1 MLKLDVYVKWYYKF
15 VCKNKDFLLI
25 IRELFVLSQTIQTNL
40 RKQDKNK
47 QYSRPKIMRN
57 LFIAS
62 VFALLFIGLPAN
74 AQKRSLAEAAKVAT
88 GFFHAEEVDAM
99 QMKEEEGSRRL
110 QKKVMDYTSDAYYMF
125 RNKED
130 NRLVVISGDQRMQSI
145 LGYTDNAIEDNMMPD
160 GLAELLTTYKRQ
172 YAALSPDCQ
181 TECKSNLNKGE
192 RLLKTPDWGQW
203 APFNLRTPL
212 SYPTGCAATAMSI
225 VMRYHQW
232 PVMGQGSKTHIWKDS
247 VMTADFEHTRY
258 DWDNMPMSYD
268 SYTTAQAEAVS
279 LLMRHAGIAVE
290 MYYAAES
297 SGARQSLVPGALTQ
311 YFRYAATTR
320 LVSAADYDAATWE
333 KMMRSEIDADR
344 PVIYTGESTMGRGSH
359 GFVLDG
365 YRDNLFHF
373 NFGWNGS
380 GNGYFAISAFSSTST
395 AFEFANQQQAVI
407 GIKPLREDNCAPLTL
422 ECEGKYEG
430 FYSDLTTLT
439 ANTSASINLSSLT
452 ALRQWNGKLRWELCD
467 AEGNVKEAFDSKTV
481 SINGGN
487 SQPFDFSF
495 APSTTA
501 TKGSYLRLMACENGK
516 EEWTFVLNAKGQ
528 EVRMEAY
535 ERKVPVVEIISD
547 MKNATLNDHNQGNVC
562 FEGKP
567 LLGSTH
573 TYNIAWKSSTV
584 KNIVQQRFCGEA
596 YWRKSDKSVMLTADT
611 LYIKAKAYERSQLV
625 QECQVNVV
633 KPGQLEATLLKA
645 TPDADA
651 VESLTI
657 TGSLDDNDLAY
668 LSTLQTLKKL
678 NLENATIQ
686 QGLFGAPFKDF
697 SRLETCELPR
707 SLKQIGSETFKGCV
721 SLKTISLPVSLQ
733 ATGNDILS
741 GCQKMTDIYVRP
753 SSPDCVATDA
763 FRGLPNPQA
772 VCIHVQQGL
781 SDVFRSNVKWSMF
794 SRITDDLPALPK
806 RFVCDG
812 IEYRAIYQG
821 DGNFAEVTIPSGEMY
836 SGSIVIPAT
845 VTYQDVEYVVS
856 GFDQTDGLSPFV
868 GNPFITS
875 LDLQLHVDTIRR
887 MQFMGCTQLASL
899 SLPSTLRYI
908 EDECFRNCPML
919 TQISLP
925 ASLEALGDNAFCGC
939 QFLTDIYCYAMVP
952 PAGSEADNYPFA
964 QCRPQNVMLHVPSG
978 TENLYRTTGFWTRFS
993 NVTDDLPADVTAIG
1007 NAMTPRSEMLPI
1019 KTIGRQY
1026 VTIRLNTARTIRIY
1040 SLNGTRRS
1048 TLTLPQGE
1056 SQIWINEPSI
1066 IR

>member
-1 MLKLDVYVKWYYKF
+1 
-15 VCKNKDFLLI
+15 
-25 IRELFVLSQTIQTNL
+25 
-40 RKQDKNK
+40 
-47 QYSRPKIMRN
+47 MRN
-57 LFIAS
+57 LFTAS
-62 VFALLFIGLPAN
+62 VFALLLIGLPAN
-74 AQKRSLAEAAKVAT
+74 AQKRSLAEAEKVAT
-88 GFFHAEEVDAM
+88 GFFHAEVVDAM

-110 QKKVMDYTSDAYYMF
+110 QKKVMDNTSDAYYMF

-311 YFRYAATTR
+311 HFRYAATTR

-422 ECEGKYEG
+422 EGEGKYEG

-439 ANTSASINLSSLT
+439 ANTSVSIHLSSLT

-487 SQPFDFSF
+487 SQPIDLSF

-516 EEWTFVLNAKGQ
+516 EEWTSVLNAKGQ

-535 ERKVPVVEIISD
+535 ERRVPVVEIISD
-547 MKNATLNDHNQGNVC
+547 MENATLNDQNQGNVC

-567 LLGSTH
+567 LLGSTY

-596 YWRKSDKSVMLTADT
+596 YWQKSDKSVMLTADT

-625 QECQVNVV
+625 QECQANVE

-707 SLKQIGSETFKGCV
+707 SLKQIGSETFKGCAL
-721 SLKTISLPVSLQ
+721 LKTISLPVSLQ

-781 SDVFRSNVKWSMF
+781 SDVFRSNAKWSMF

-806 RFVCDG
+806 RFACDG

-836 SGSIVIPAT
+836 SGAIVIPAT

-875 LDLQLHVDTIRR
+875 LDLQLHVDTLRR

-993 NVTDDLPADVTAIG
+993 NVTDDLPADDTAIG
-1007 NAMTPRSEMLPI
+1007 NAMTPRSEMPPI

-1026 VTIRLNTARTIRIY
+1026 VTIRLNTARTVCIY
-1040 SLNGTRRS
+1040 SLNGTLRS

-1056 SQIWINEPSI
+1056 SKIWINEPSI

>member
-1 MLKLDVYVKWYYKF
+1 MYFRKLFRQIYE
-15 VCKNKDFLLI
+15 N
-25 IRELFVLSQTIQTNL
+25 RT
-40 RKQDKNK
+40 KNK
-47 QYSRPKIMRN
+47 QYSKPKIMRN
-57 LFIAS
+57 LFTAS

-88 GFFHAEEVDAM
+88 GFFHTEEVDAM

-110 QKKVMDYTSDAYYMF
+110 QKKGMDYASDAYYMF

-130 NRLVVISGDQRMQSI
+130 NRLVVISGDQRMRSI

-311 YFRYAATTR
+311 HFRYAATTR

-407 GIKPLREDNCAPLTL
+407 GIKPLREDNCVPLTL
-422 ECEGKYEG
+422 EGEGKYEG

-439 ANTSASINLSSLT
+439 ANTSVSIHLSSLT

-487 SQPFDFSF
+487 SQSIDFSF

-528 EVRMEAY
+528 EVRMDAY
-535 ERKVPVVEIISD
+535 ERRVPVVEIISD
-547 MKNATLNDHNQGNVC
+547 MKNATLNDQNQGNVC

-567 LLGSTH
+567 LLGSTY

-625 QECQVNVV
+625 QECQVNVE

-657 TGSLDDNDLAY
+657 TGSLEDNDLTY

-707 SLKQIGSETFKGCV
+707 SLKQIGSETFKGCAL
-721 SLKTISLPVSLQ
+721 LKTISLPVSLQ

-763 FRGLPNPQA
+763 FRGLPNPQE

-781 SDVFRSNVKWSMF
+781 SDVFRSNAKWSMF

-806 RFVCDG
+806 RFASDG

-836 SGSIVIPAT
+836 SGAIVIPAT

-875 LDLQLHVDTIRR
+875 LDLQLHVDTLRR

-925 ASLEALGDNAFCGC
+925 ASLEALGDNAFCGY

-1007 NAMTPRSEMLPI
+1007 NATTPHSEMLPI
-1019 KTIGRQY
+1019 KTVGRQY
-1026 VTIRLNTARTIRIY
+1026 VTIRLNTARTVCIY
-1040 SLNGTRRS
+1040 SLNGTLRS

>member
-1 MLKLDVYVKWYYKF
+1 
-15 VCKNKDFLLI
+15 
-25 IRELFVLSQTIQTNL
+25 
-40 RKQDKNK
+40 
-47 QYSRPKIMRN
+47 MRN
-57 LFIAS
+57 LFTAS
-62 VFALLFIGLPAN
+62 VFVLLFIGLPAN
-74 AQKRSLAEAAKVAT
+74 AQKRSSAEAAKVAT

-110 QKKVMDYTSDAYYMF
+110 QKKVMDNTSDAYYMF

-203 APFNLRTPL
+203 APFNLHTPL

-311 YFRYAATTR
+311 HFRYAATTR

-439 ANTSASINLSSLT
+439 ANTSVSIHLSSLT

-487 SQPFDFSF
+487 SQPIDFSF

-501 TKGSYLRLMACENGK
+501 IKGSYLRLMACENGK

-528 EVRMEAY
+528 EVRMDAY
-535 ERKVPVVEIISD
+535 ERRVPVVEIISD

-567 LLGSTH
+567 LLGSTY

-596 YWRKSDKSVMLTADT
+596 YWQKSDKSVMLTADT

-625 QECQVNVV
+625 QDCQVNVE

-678 NLENATIQ
+678 NLENTTIQ

-707 SLKQIGSETFKGCV
+707 SLKQIGSETFKGCAL
-721 SLKTISLPVSLQ
+721 LKTISLPVSLQ

-763 FRGLPNPQA
+763 FRGLPNHQA

-781 SDVFRSNVKWSMF
+781 SDVFRSNAKWSMF

-806 RFVCDG
+806 RFACDG

-836 SGSIVIPAT
+836 SGAIVIPAT

-875 LDLQLHVDTIRR
+875 LDLQLHVDTLRR

-1007 NAMTPRSEMLPI
+1007 KAMTPRSEMLPI

-1026 VTIRLNTARTIRIY
+1026 VTIRLNTARTVCIY
-1040 SLNGTRRS
+1040 SLNGTLRS

-1056 SQIWINEPSI
+1056 SQIWINKPSI

>member
-1 MLKLDVYVKWYYKF
+1 
-15 VCKNKDFLLI
+15 
-25 IRELFVLSQTIQTNL
+25 
-40 RKQDKNK
+40 
-47 QYSRPKIMRN
+47 MRN
-57 LFIAS
+57 LFTAS

-88 GFFHAEEVDAM
+88 VFFHAEEVDAM
-99 QMKEEEGSRRL
+99 QMKAEEGSRRL
-110 QKKVMDYTSDAYYMF
+110 QKKVMDNTSDAYYMF

-160 GLAELLTTYKRQ
+160 GMAELLTTYKRQ

-439 ANTSASINLSSLT
+439 ADTSVSIHLSSLT

-487 SQPFDFSF
+487 SQPIDFSF

-516 EEWTFVLNAKGQ
+516 EEWTFVFNAKGQ
-528 EVRMEAY
+528 EVRMDAY

-547 MKNATLNDHNQGNVC
+547 MENATLNDQNQGNVC

-567 LLGSTH
+567 LLGSTY

-596 YWRKSDKSVMLTADT
+596 YWQKSDKSVMLTADT

-668 LSTLQTLKKL
+668 LPTLQTLKKL

-707 SLKQIGSETFKGCV
+707 SLKQIGSETFKGCAL
-721 SLKTISLPVSLQ
+721 LKTISLPVSLQ

-753 SSPDCVATDA
+753 SSPDCVATEA

-781 SDVFRSNVKWSMF
+781 SDVFRSNAKWSMF

-806 RFVCDG
+806 RFACDG

-836 SGSIVIPAT
+836 SGAIVIPAT

-875 LDLQLHVDTIRR
+875 LDLQLHVDTLRR

-1007 NAMTPRSEMLPI
+1007 NATTPRSEMPPI
-1019 KTIGRQY
+1019 KTVGRQY
-1026 VTIRLNTARTIRIY
+1026 VTIRLNTARTVCIY
-1040 SLNGTRRS
+1040 SLNGTLRS

>member
-1 MLKLDVYVKWYYKF
+1 
-15 VCKNKDFLLI
+15 
-25 IRELFVLSQTIQTNL
+25 
-40 RKQDKNK
+40 
-47 QYSRPKIMRN
+47 MRN
-57 LFIAS
+57 LFTAS

-74 AQKRSLAEAAKVAT
+74 AQKRSSAEAAKVAT

-110 QKKVMDYTSDAYYMF
+110 QKKVMDNTSDAYYMF

-203 APFNLRTPL
+203 APFNLHTPL

-311 YFRYAATTR
+311 HFRYAATTH

-439 ANTSASINLSSLT
+439 ANTSVSIHLSSLT

-487 SQPFDFSF
+487 SQSIDFSF
-495 APSTTA
+495 ASSTTA

-528 EVRMEAY
+528 EVRMDAY
-535 ERKVPVVEIISD
+535 ERRVPVVEIISD

-567 LLGSTH
+567 LLGSAY

-625 QECQVNVV
+625 QECQVNVE

-651 VESLTI
+651 VESLII
-657 TGSLDDNDLAY
+657 TGSLDDNDLTY
-668 LSTLQTLKKL
+668 LSTLQTLQKL

-707 SLKQIGSETFKGCV
+707 SLKQIGSETFKGCAL
-721 SLKTISLPVSLQ
+721 LKTISLPVSLQ

-763 FRGLPNPQA
+763 FRGLPYPQE

-781 SDVFRSNVKWSMF
+781 SDVFRSNAKWSMF

-806 RFVCDG
+806 RFACNG

-836 SGSIVIPAT
+836 SGAIVIPAT

-868 GNPFITS
+868 GNSFITS
-875 LDLQLHVDTIRR
+875 LDLQLHVDTLRR

-899 SLPSTLRYI
+899 NLPSTLRYI

-993 NVTDDLPADVTAIG
+993 NVTDDLPADVTVIG

-1026 VTIRLNTARTIRIY
+1026 VTIRLNTARTVCIY
-1040 SLNGTRRS
+1040 SLNGTLRS

-1056 SQIWINEPSI
+1056 SKIWINEPSI

>member
-1 MLKLDVYVKWYYKF
+1 MYFRKLFRQIYV
-15 VCKNKDFLLI
+15 N
-25 IRELFVLSQTIQTNL
+25 RT
-40 RKQDKNK
+40 KNK
-47 QYSRPKIMRN
+47 QYSKPKIMRN
-57 LFIAS
+57 LFTAS

-110 QKKVMDYTSDAYYMF
+110 QKKVMDYASDAYYMF

-203 APFNLRTPL
+203 APFNLHTPL

-268 SYTTAQAEAVS
+268 SYTKAQAEAVS

-439 ANTSASINLSSLT
+439 ANTSVSIHLSSLT

-487 SQPFDFSF
+487 SQPIDFSF

-501 TKGSYLRLMACENGK
+501 IKGSYLRLMACENGK
-516 EEWTFVLNAKGQ
+516 EEWTFVLNANGQ
-528 EVRMEAY
+528 EVRMDAY

-547 MKNATLNDHNQGNVC
+547 MENATLNDQNQGNVC

-567 LLGSTH
+567 LLGSAY

-584 KNIVQQRFCGEA
+584 KSIVQQRFCGEA

-625 QECQVNVV
+625 QECQVNVE

-651 VESLTI
+651 VESLII
-657 TGSLDDNDLAY
+657 TGSLDDNDLTY

-686 QGLFGAPFKDF
+686 QGLFGAPFKNF

-707 SLKQIGSETFKGCV
+707 SLKQIGSETFKGCAL
-721 SLKTISLPVSLQ
+721 LKTISLPVSLQ

-781 SDVFRSNVKWSMF
+781 SDVFRSNAKWSMF

-806 RFVCDG
+806 RFACDG

-836 SGSIVIPAT
+836 SGTIVIPAT

-875 LDLQLHVDTIRR
+875 LDLQLHVDTLRR

-899 SLPSTLRYI
+899 NLPSTLRYI

-993 NVTDDLPADVTAIG
+993 NVTDDLSADVTAIG
-1007 NAMTPRSEMLPI
+1007 NAMTPRSEMPPI

-1026 VTIRLNTARTIRIY
+1026 VTIRLNTARTVCIY
-1040 SLNGTRRS
+1040 SLNGTLRS

>member
-1 MLKLDVYVKWYYKF
+1 MYFRKLFRQIYE
-15 VCKNKDFLLI
+15 N
-25 IRELFVLSQTIQTNL
+25 RT
-40 RKQDKNK
+40 KNK
-47 QYSRPKIMRN
+47 QYSKPKIMRN
-57 LFIAS
+57 LFTAS
-62 VFALLFIGLPAN
+62 VFALLFIGIPAN
-74 AQKRSLAEAAKVAT
+74 AQKRSLAEATKVAT
-88 GFFHAEEVDAM
+88 EFFHAEEVDAM
-99 QMKEEEGSRRL
+99 QMKAEEGSRRL
-110 QKKVMDYTSDAYYMF
+110 QKKAMDNSSEAYYMF

-130 NRLVVISGDQRMQSI
+130 NRLVIISGDQRMQSI

-422 ECEGKYEG
+422 ECVGKYEG
-430 FYSDLTTLT
+430 FYSELTTLT
-439 ANTSASINLSSLT
+439 ANTSVSIHLSSLT

-501 TKGSYLRLMACENGK
+501 IKGSYLRLMACENGK

-535 ERKVPVVEIISD
+535 ERKVPVVEIVKE
-547 MKNATLNDHNQGNVC
+547 MKHSTLHELQGNVI

-567 LLGSTH
+567 MLGST
-573 TYNIAWKSSTV
+573 YNFSIEWKSSTV
-584 KNIVQQRFCGEA
+584 KSIVQQRFCGEA

-625 QECQVNVV
+625 QECQVNVE

-657 TGSLDDNDLAY
+657 TGSLDDNDLTY

-707 SLKQIGSETFKGCV
+707 SLKQIGSETFKGCAL
-721 SLKTISLPVSLQ
+721 LKTISLPVSLQ

-763 FRGLPNPQA
+763 FRGLPNPQE

-781 SDVFRSNVKWSMF
+781 SDVFRSNAKWSMF

-806 RFVCDG
+806 RFACDG

-836 SGSIVIPAT
+836 SGAIVIPAT

-875 LDLQLHVDTIRR
+875 LDLQLHVDTLRR

-1007 NAMTPRSEMLPI
+1007 NAMTPRSEMPPI

-1026 VTIRLNTARTIRIY
+1026 VTIRLNTARTVCIY
-1040 SLNGTRRS
+1040 SLNGTLRS

>member
-1 MLKLDVYVKWYYKF
+1 MYFRKLFRQIYE
-15 VCKNKDFLLI
+15 N
-25 IRELFVLSQTIQTNL
+25 RT
-40 RKQDKNK
+40 KNK
-47 QYSRPKIMRN
+47 QYSKPKIMRN
-57 LFIAS
+57 LFTAS

-320 LVSAADYDAATWE
+320 LVSAANYDAATWE

-439 ANTSASINLSSLT
+439 ANTSVSIHLSSLT
-452 ALRQWNGKLRWELCD
+452 TLRQWNGKLRWELCD

-487 SQPFDFSF
+487 SQPIDFSF

-501 TKGSYLRLMACENGK
+501 IKGSYLRLMACENGK
-516 EEWTFVLNAKGQ
+516 EEWTFVLNANGQ
-528 EVRMEAY
+528 EVRMDAY

-547 MKNATLNDHNQGNVC
+547 MENATLNDQNQGNVC

-567 LLGSTH
+567 LLGSAY

-584 KNIVQQRFCGEA
+584 KSIVQQRFCGEA

-625 QECQVNVV
+625 QECQVNVE

-651 VESLTI
+651 VESLII
-657 TGSLDDNDLAY
+657 TGSLDDNDLTY

-707 SLKQIGSETFKGCV
+707 SLKQIGSETFKGCAL
-721 SLKTISLPVSLQ
+721 LKTISLPVSLQ

-763 FRGLPNPQA
+763 FRGLPNPQE

-781 SDVFRSNVKWSMF
+781 SDVFRSNAKWSMF

-806 RFVCDG
+806 RFACDG

-836 SGSIVIPAT
+836 SGAIVIPAT

-875 LDLQLHVDTIRR
+875 LDLQLHVDTLRR

-1007 NAMTPRSEMLPI
+1007 NAMTPLSEMLPI
-1019 KTIGRQY
+1019 KSIGRQY
-1026 VTIRLNTARTIRIY
+1026 VTIRLNTARTVCIY
-1040 SLNGTRRS
+1040 SLNGTLRS

-1056 SQIWINEPSI
+1056 SKIWINEPSI

>member
-1 MLKLDVYVKWYYKF
+1 MYFRKLFRQIYE
-15 VCKNKDFLLI
+15 N
-25 IRELFVLSQTIQTNL
+25 RT
-40 RKQDKNK
+40 KNK
-47 QYSRPKIMRN
+47 QYSKPKIMRN
-57 LFIAS
+57 LFTVS

-74 AQKRSLAEAAKVAT
+74 AQKRSLVEAAKVAT

-181 TECKSNLNKGE
+181 TVCKSNLNKGE

-311 YFRYAATTR
+311 HFRYATTTR

-439 ANTSASINLSSLT
+439 ANTSVSIHLSSLT

-487 SQPFDFSF
+487 SQPIDFSF
-495 APSTTA
+495 DSSTTA
-501 TKGSYLRLMACENGK
+501 IKGSYLRLMACENGK

-528 EVRMEAY
+528 EVRMDAY

-547 MKNATLNDHNQGNVC
+547 MENATLNDQNQGNEC

-567 LLGSTH
+567 LLGSTY

-651 VESLTI
+651 VESLII
-657 TGSLDDNDLAY
+657 TGSLDDNDLTY

-697 SRLETCELPR
+697 RRLETCELPR
-707 SLKQIGSETFKGCV
+707 SLKQIGSETFKGCG

-781 SDVFRSNVKWSMF
+781 SDVFRSNAKWSMF

-806 RFVCDG
+806 RFACDG

-836 SGSIVIPAT
+836 SGAIVIPAT

-875 LDLQLHVDTIRR
+875 LDLQLHVDTLRR

-993 NVTDDLPADVTAIG
+993 NVTEDLPADVTAIG
-1007 NAMTPRSEMLPI
+1007 NAMTPRTEMPPI
-1019 KTIGRQY
+1019 KTVGRQY
-1026 VTIRLNTARTIRIY
+1026 VTIRLNTARTVCIY
-1040 SLNGTRRS
+1040 SLNGTLRS

>member
-1 MLKLDVYVKWYYKF
+1 
-15 VCKNKDFLLI
+15 
-25 IRELFVLSQTIQTNL
+25 
-40 RKQDKNK
+40 
-47 QYSRPKIMRN
+47 MRN
-57 LFIAS
+57 LFTAS

-88 GFFHAEEVDAM
+88 VFFHAEEVDAM
-99 QMKEEEGSRRL
+99 QMKAEEGSRRL
-110 QKKVMDYTSDAYYMF
+110 QKKVMDNTSDAYYMF

-203 APFNLRTPL
+203 DPFNLRTPL

-439 ANTSASINLSSLT
+439 ANTSVSIHLSSLT

-467 AEGNVKEAFDSKTV
+467 AEGNMKEAFDSKTV

-487 SQPFDFSF
+487 SQSIDFSF

-528 EVRMEAY
+528 EVRMDAY
-535 ERKVPVVEIISD
+535 ERRVPVVEIVKE
-547 MKNATLNDHNQGNVC
+547 MKHSTLHELQGNVI

-567 LLGSTH
+567 MLGST
-573 TYNIAWKSSTV
+573 YNFNIEWKSSTV
-584 KNIVQQRFCGEA
+584 KSIVQQRFCGEA

-625 QECQVNVV
+625 QECQVNVE

-657 TGSLDDNDLAY
+657 TGSLDDNDLTY

-707 SLKQIGSETFKGCV
+707 SLKQIGSETFKGCAL
-721 SLKTISLPVSLQ
+721 LKTISLPVSLQ
-733 ATGNDILS
+733 ATGSDILS

-781 SDVFRSNVKWSMF
+781 SDVFRSNAKWSMF

-806 RFVCDG
+806 RFACDG

-836 SGSIVIPAT
+836 SGAIVIPAT

-856 GFDQTDGLSPFV
+856 GFDQADGLSPFV

-875 LDLQLHVDTIRR
+875 LDLQLHVDTLRR

-993 NVTDDLPADVTAIG
+993 NVTEDLPADVTAIG

-1019 KTIGRQY
+1019 KSIGKQY
-1026 VTIRLNTARTIRIY
+1026 VTIRLNTSRTVCIY
-1040 SLNGTRRS
+1040 SLNGTLRS

>member
-1 MLKLDVYVKWYYKF
+1 MYFRKLFRQIYE
-15 VCKNKDFLLI
+15 N
-25 IRELFVLSQTIQTNL
+25 RT
-40 RKQDKNK
+40 KNK
-47 QYSRPKIMRN
+47 QYSKPKIMRN
-57 LFIAS
+57 LFTAS

-181 TECKSNLNKGE
+181 TVCKSDLNKGE

-439 ANTSASINLSSLT
+439 ANTSVSIHLTSLT

-487 SQPFDFSF
+487 SQPIDFSF

-547 MKNATLNDHNQGNVC
+547 MKNATLNDQNQGNVC

-567 LLGSTH
+567 LLGSAY

-584 KNIVQQRFCGEA
+584 KSIVQQRFCGEA

-707 SLKQIGSETFKGCV
+707 SLKQIGSETFKGCAL
-721 SLKTISLPVSLQ
+721 LKTISLPVSLQ

-772 VCIHVQQGL
+772 ICIHVQQGL
-781 SDVFRSNVKWSMF
+781 SDVFRSNAKWSMF

-806 RFVCDG
+806 RFACDG

-836 SGSIVIPAT
+836 SGAIVIPAT
-845 VTYQDVEYVVS
+845 VNYQDVEYVVS

-875 LDLQLHVDTIRR
+875 LDLQLHVDTLRR

-1026 VTIRLNTARTIRIY
+1026 VTIRLNTARTVCIY
-1040 SLNGTRRS
+1040 SLNGTLRS

>member
-1 MLKLDVYVKWYYKF
+1 MYFRKLFRQIYE
-15 VCKNKDFLLI
+15 N
-25 IRELFVLSQTIQTNL
+25 RT
-40 RKQDKNK
+40 KNK
-47 QYSRPKIMRN
+47 QYSKPKIMRN
-57 LFIAS
+57 LFTAS

-181 TECKSNLNKGE
+181 TVCKSNLNNGE

-268 SYTTAQAEAVS
+268 SYTAAQAEAVS

-380 GNGYFAISAFSSTST
+380 GNGYFAISAFSSTSK

-439 ANTSASINLSSLT
+439 ANTSVSIHLSSLT

-487 SQPFDFSF
+487 AQPIDFSF

-501 TKGSYLRLMACENGK
+501 IKGSYLRLMACENGK

-535 ERKVPVVEIISD
+535 ERRVPVVEIISD
-547 MKNATLNDHNQGNVC
+547 MENATLNDQNQGNVC

-567 LLGSTH
+567 LLGSTY

-584 KNIVQQRFCGEA
+584 KNIVQQRFCSEA
-596 YWRKSDKSVMLTADT
+596 YWQKSDKSVMLTADT

-625 QECQVNVV
+625 QECQVNVE
-633 KPGQLEATLLKA
+633 KPGQLEATLLKT

-657 TGSLDDNDLAY
+657 TGSLDDNDLTY

-686 QGLFGAPFKDF
+686 QGLFGAPFTDF

-707 SLKQIGSETFKGCV
+707 SLKQIGSETFKGCAL
-721 SLKTISLPVSLQ
+721 LKTISLPVSLQ

-763 FRGLPNPQA
+763 FRGLPNPQE

-781 SDVFRSNVKWSMF
+781 SDVFKSNAKWSMF

-806 RFVCDG
+806 RFACDG

-836 SGSIVIPAT
+836 SGAIVIPAT

-875 LDLQLHVDTIRR
+875 LDLQLHVDTLRR

-964 QCRPQNVMLHVPSG
+964 QCRPQNVMVHVPSG

-1007 NAMTPRSEMLPI
+1007 NATTPRSEMLPI
-1019 KTIGRQY
+1019 KTVGRQY
-1026 VTIRLNTARTIRIY
+1026 VTIRLNTARTVCIY
-1040 SLNGTRRS
+1040 SLNGTLRS

-1056 SQIWINEPSI
+1056 SLIWINEPSI

>member
-1 MLKLDVYVKWYYKF
+1 MYFRKLFRQIYE
-15 VCKNKDFLLI
+15 N
-25 IRELFVLSQTIQTNL
+25 RT
-40 RKQDKNK
+40 KNK
-47 QYSRPKIMRN
+47 QYSKPKIMRN
-57 LFIAS
+57 LFTAS

-110 QKKVMDYTSDAYYMF
+110 QKKVTDNTSDAYYMF

-181 TECKSNLNKGE
+181 TVCKSNLNKGE

-439 ANTSASINLSSLT
+439 ANTSVSIHLSSLT

-495 APSTTA
+495 TPSTTA
-501 TKGSYLRLMACENGK
+501 IKGSYLRLMACENGK
-516 EEWTFVLNAKGQ
+516 EEWTFVLNAKRQ

-535 ERKVPVVEIISD
+535 ERRVPVVEIISD
-547 MKNATLNDHNQGNVC
+547 MKNATLNDQNQGNVC

-567 LLGSTH
+567 LLGSAY

-625 QECQVNVV
+625 QECQVNVE

-707 SLKQIGSETFKGCV
+707 SLKQIGSETFKGCAL
-721 SLKTISLPVSLQ
+721 LKTISLPVSLQ

-781 SDVFRSNVKWSMF
+781 SDVFRSNAKWSMF

-806 RFVCDG
+806 RFACDG

-836 SGSIVIPAT
+836 SGAIVIPAT

-875 LDLQLHVDTIRR
+875 LDLQLHVDTLRR

-899 SLPSTLRYI
+899 NLPSTLRYI

-993 NVTDDLPADVTAIG
+993 NVTEDLPADVTAIG

-1019 KTIGRQY
+1019 KSIGKQY
-1026 VTIRLNTARTIRIY
+1026 VTIRLNTARTVCIY
-1040 SLNGTRRS
+1040 SLNGTLRS

-1056 SQIWINEPSI
+1056 SQIWINEPSL

>member
-1 MLKLDVYVKWYYKF
+1 
-15 VCKNKDFLLI
+15 
-25 IRELFVLSQTIQTNL
+25 
-40 RKQDKNK
+40 
-47 QYSRPKIMRN
+47 MRN
-57 LFIAS
+57 LFTAS

-88 GFFHAEEVDAM
+88 GFFHTEEVDAM

-110 QKKVMDYTSDAYYMF
+110 QKKVMDNTSDAYYMF

-130 NRLVVISGDQRMQSI
+130 NRLVVISDDQRMQSI

-439 ANTSASINLSSLT
+439 ANTSVSIHLSSLT
-452 ALRQWNGKLRWELCD
+452 TLRQWNGKLRWELCD

-487 SQPFDFSF
+487 SQPIDFSF
-495 APSTTA
+495 DPSTTA

-535 ERKVPVVEIISD
+535 ERRVPVVEIISD
-547 MKNATLNDHNQGNVC
+547 MENATLNDQNQGNVC

-567 LLGSTH
+567 LLGSTY

-596 YWRKSDKSVMLTADT
+596 YWQKSDKSVMLTADT

-625 QECQVNVV
+625 QECQVNVE

-657 TGSLDDNDLAY
+657 TGSLDDNDLTY

-707 SLKQIGSETFKGCV
+707 SLKQIGSETFKGCAL
-721 SLKTISLPVSLQ
+721 LKTISLPVSLQ
-733 ATGNDILS
+733 ATGKDILS

-763 FRGLPNPQA
+763 FRGLPNPQE

-781 SDVFRSNVKWSMF
+781 SDVFRSNAKWSMF

-806 RFVCDG
+806 RFACDG

-836 SGSIVIPAT
+836 SGAIVIPAT

-875 LDLQLHVDTIRR
+875 LDLQLHVDTLRR

-1007 NAMTPRSEMLPI
+1007 NAMTPRSEMPPI

-1026 VTIRLNTARTIRIY
+1026 VTIRLNTARTVCIY
-1040 SLNGTRRS
+1040 SLNGTLRS

-1056 SQIWINEPSI
+1056 SQIWINGPSI

>member
-1 MLKLDVYVKWYYKF
+1 
-15 VCKNKDFLLI
+15 
-25 IRELFVLSQTIQTNL
+25 
-40 RKQDKNK
+40 
-47 QYSRPKIMRN
+47 MRN
-57 LFIAS
+57 LFTAS

-88 GFFHAEEVDAM
+88 EFFHAEEVDAM
-99 QMKEEEGSRRL
+99 QMKAEEGSRRL

-160 GLAELLTTYKRQ
+160 GMAELLITYKRQ

-181 TECKSNLNKGE
+181 TVCKSNLNKGE

-430 FYSDLTTLT
+430 FYSELTTLT
-439 ANTSASINLSSLT
+439 ANTSVSIHLSSLT

-487 SQPFDFSF
+487 SQPIDFSF

-501 TKGSYLRLMACENGK
+501 IKGSYLRLMACENGK

-535 ERKVPVVEIISD
+535 ERKVPVVEIVKE
-547 MKNATLNDHNQGNVC
+547 MKHSTLHELQGNVI

-567 LLGSTH
+567 MLGST
-573 TYNIAWKSSTV
+573 YYFNIEWKSSTV
-584 KNIVQQRFCGEA
+584 KSIVQQRFCGEA

-625 QECQVNVV
+625 QECQVNVE

-657 TGSLDDNDLAY
+657 TGSLDDNDLTY

-707 SLKQIGSETFKGCV
+707 SLKQIGSETFKGCAL
-721 SLKTISLPVSLQ
+721 LKTISLPVSLQ

-741 GCQKMTDIYVRP
+741 GCQKMTDIYVRQ
-753 SSPDCVATDA
+753 SSPDCVATNA

-772 VCIHVQQGL
+772 ICIHVQQGL
-781 SDVFRSNVKWSMF
+781 SDVFRSNAKWSMF

-806 RFVCDG
+806 RFACDG

-836 SGSIVIPAT
+836 SGAIVIPAT

-875 LDLQLHVDTIRR
+875 LDLQLHVDTLRR

-964 QCRPQNVMLHVPSG
+964 QCRPENVMLHVPSG

-1026 VTIRLNTARTIRIY
+1026 VTIRLNTARTVCIY
-1040 SLNGTRRS
+1040 SLNGTLRS

>member
-1 MLKLDVYVKWYYKF
+1 
-15 VCKNKDFLLI
+15 
-25 IRELFVLSQTIQTNL
+25 
-40 RKQDKNK
+40 
-47 QYSRPKIMRN
+47 MRN
-57 LFIAS
+57 LFTAS
-62 VFALLFIGLPAN
+62 VFALLFIGLQAN

-110 QKKVMDYTSDAYYMF
+110 QKKVMDNTSDAYYMF
-125 RNKED
+125 KNKED

-203 APFNLRTPL
+203 APFNLHTPL

-311 YFRYAATTR
+311 HFRYAATTR

-439 ANTSASINLSSLT
+439 ANTSVSIHLSSLT

-487 SQPFDFSF
+487 SQPIDFSF

-501 TKGSYLRLMACENGK
+501 IKGSYLRLMACENGK

-528 EVRMEAY
+528 EVRMDAY
-535 ERKVPVVEIISD
+535 ERRVPVVEIISD

-567 LLGSTH
+567 LLGSTY

-596 YWRKSDKSVMLTADT
+596 YWQKSDKSVMLTADT

-625 QECQVNVV
+625 QECQVNVE

-678 NLENATIQ
+678 NLENTTIQ

-707 SLKQIGSETFKGCV
+707 SLKQIGSETFKGCAL
-721 SLKTISLPVSLQ
+721 LKTISLPVSLQ

-763 FRGLPNPQA
+763 FRGLPNHQA

-781 SDVFRSNVKWSMF
+781 SDVFRSNAKWSMF

-806 RFVCDG
+806 RFACDG

-836 SGSIVIPAT
+836 SGAIVIPAT

-875 LDLQLHVDTIRR
+875 LDLQLHVDTLRR

-1019 KTIGRQY
+1019 KSIGRQY
-1026 VTIRLNTARTIRIY
+1026 VTIRLNTARTVCIY
-1040 SLNGTRRS
+1040 SLNGTLRS

-1056 SQIWINEPSI
+1056 SQIWINKPSI

>member
-1 MLKLDVYVKWYYKF
+1 
-15 VCKNKDFLLI
+15 
-25 IRELFVLSQTIQTNL
+25 
-40 RKQDKNK
+40 
-47 QYSRPKIMRN
+47 MRN
-57 LFIAS
+57 LFTAS

-88 GFFHAEEVDAM
+88 VFFHAEEVDAM

-110 QKKVMDYTSDAYYMF
+110 QKKVMDNTSDAYYMF

-422 ECEGKYEG
+422 EGEGKYEG

-439 ANTSASINLSSLT
+439 ANTSVSIHLSSLT

-487 SQPFDFSF
+487 SQPIDFSF

-516 EEWTFVLNAKGQ
+516 EEWTFVFNAKGQ
-528 EVRMEAY
+528 EVRMDAY

-547 MKNATLNDHNQGNVC
+547 MENATLNDQNQGNVC

-567 LLGSTH
+567 LLGSTY

-596 YWRKSDKSVMLTADT
+596 YWQKSDKSVMLTADT

-707 SLKQIGSETFKGCV
+707 SLKQIGSETFKGCAL
-721 SLKTISLPVSLQ
+721 LKTISLPVSLQ

-753 SSPDCVATDA
+753 SSPDCVATEA

-781 SDVFRSNVKWSMF
+781 SDVFRSNAKWSMF

-806 RFVCDG
+806 RFACDG

-836 SGSIVIPAT
+836 SGAIVIPAT

-875 LDLQLHVDTIRR
+875 LDLQLHVDTLRR

-952 PAGSEADNYPFA
+952 PAGNEADNYPFA

-1026 VTIRLNTARTIRIY
+1026 VTIRLNTARTVCIY
-1040 SLNGTRRS
+1040 SLNGTLRS

>member
-1 MLKLDVYVKWYYKF
+1 MYFRKLFRHIYV
-15 VCKNKDFLLI
+15 N
-25 IRELFVLSQTIQTNL
+25 RT
-40 RKQDKNK
+40 KNK
-47 QYSRPKIMRN
+47 QYSKPKIMRN
-57 LFIAS
+57 LFTAS

-88 GFFHAEEVDAM
+88 EFFHAEEVDAM
-99 QMKEEEGSRRL
+99 QMKAEEGNRRL

-160 GLAELLTTYKRQ
+160 GLAELLTMYKRQ

-203 APFNLRTPL
+203 APFNLHTPL

-297 SGARQSLVPGALTQ
+297 SGARQSLVPRALTQ

-395 AFEFANQQQAVI
+395 AYEFANQQQAVI

-430 FYSDLTTLT
+430 FYSELTTLT
-439 ANTSASINLSSLT
+439 ANTSVSIHLSSLT
-452 ALRQWNGKLRWELCD
+452 ALRPWNGKLRWELCD

-501 TKGSYLRLMACENGK
+501 IKGSYLRLMACENGK

-535 ERKVPVVEIISD
+535 ERKVPVVEIVKE
-547 MKNATLNDHNQGNVC
+547 MKHSTLHELQGNVI

-567 LLGSTH
+567 MLGST
-573 TYNIAWKSSTV
+573 YNFNIEWKSSTV
-584 KNIVQQRFCGEA
+584 KSIVQQRFCGEA

-625 QECQVNVV
+625 QECQVNVE

-657 TGSLDDNDLAY
+657 TGSLDDNDLTY

-707 SLKQIGSETFKGCV
+707 SLKQIGSETFKGCAL
-721 SLKTISLPVSLQ
+721 LKTISLPVSLQ

-763 FRGLPNPQA
+763 FRGLPNPQE

-781 SDVFRSNVKWSMF
+781 SDVFRSNAKWSMF

-806 RFVCDG
+806 RFACDG

-836 SGSIVIPAT
+836 SGAIVIPAT

-875 LDLQLHVDTIRR
+875 LDLQLHVDTLRR

-1026 VTIRLNTARTIRIY
+1026 VTIRLNTARTVCIY
-1040 SLNGTRRS
+1040 SLNGTLRS

>member
-1 MLKLDVYVKWYYKF
+1 MYFRKLFRQIYE
-15 VCKNKDFLLI
+15 N
-25 IRELFVLSQTIQTNL
+25 RT
-40 RKQDKNK
+40 KNK
-47 QYSRPKIMRN
+47 QYSKPKIMRN
-57 LFIAS
+57 LFTAS

-99 QMKEEEGSRRL
+99 QMKAEEGSRRL

-181 TECKSNLNKGE
+181 TVCKSNLNNGE

-232 PVMGQGSKTHIWKDS
+232 PVMGQGCKMHIWKDS

-430 FYSDLTTLT
+430 FYSELTTLT
-439 ANTSASINLSSLT
+439 ANTSVSIHLSSLT

-487 SQPFDFSF
+487 SQPIDFSF

-501 TKGSYLRLMACENGK
+501 IKGSYLRLMACENGK

-547 MKNATLNDHNQGNVC
+547 MKNATLNDQNQGNVC

-567 LLGSTH
+567 LLGSTY
-573 TYNIAWKSSTV
+573 TYNITWKSSTV

-625 QECQVNVV
+625 QECQVNVE

-657 TGSLDDNDLAY
+657 TGSLDDNDLTY

-781 SDVFRSNVKWSMF
+781 SDVFRSNAKWSMF

-806 RFVCDG
+806 RFACDG

-836 SGSIVIPAT
+836 SGAIVIPAT

-875 LDLQLHVDTIRR
+875 LDLQLHVDTLRR

-993 NVTDDLPADVTAIG
+993 NVTDDLSADVTAIG
-1007 NAMTPRSEMLPI
+1007 NAMTPRSEMPPI
-1019 KTIGRQY
+1019 KSIGRQY
-1026 VTIRLNTARTIRIY
+1026 VTIRLNTARTVCIY
-1040 SLNGTRRS
+1040 SLNGSLRS

-1056 SQIWINEPSI
+1056 SKIWINEPSI

>member
-1 MLKLDVYVKWYYKF
+1 
-15 VCKNKDFLLI
+15 
-25 IRELFVLSQTIQTNL
+25 
-40 RKQDKNK
+40 
-47 QYSRPKIMRN
+47 MRN
-57 LFIAS
+57 LFTAS

-74 AQKRSLAEAAKVAT
+74 AQKRSLAEAEKVAT
-88 GFFHAEEVDAM
+88 GFFHAEVVDAM

-110 QKKVMDYTSDAYYMF
+110 QKKVMDNTSDAYYMF

-422 ECEGKYEG
+422 EGEGKYEG

-439 ANTSASINLSSLT
+439 ANTSVSIHLSSLT

-487 SQPFDFSF
+487 SQPIDFSF

-516 EEWTFVLNAKGQ
+516 EEWTFVFNAKGQ
-528 EVRMEAY
+528 EVRMDAY

-547 MKNATLNDHNQGNVC
+547 MENATLNDQNQGNVC

-567 LLGSTH
+567 LLGSTY

-596 YWRKSDKSVMLTADT
+596 YWQKSDKSVMLTADT

-707 SLKQIGSETFKGCV
+707 SLKQIGSETFKGCAL
-721 SLKTISLPVSLQ
+721 LKTISLPVSLQ

-781 SDVFRSNVKWSMF
+781 SDVFRSNAKWSMF

-806 RFVCDG
+806 RFACDG

-836 SGSIVIPAT
+836 SGAIVIPAT

-875 LDLQLHVDTIRR
+875 LDLQLHVDTLRR

-964 QCRPQNVMLHVPSG
+964 QCRPQNVMVHVPSG

-1026 VTIRLNTARTIRIY
+1026 VTIRLNTARTVCIY
-1040 SLNGTRRS
+1040 SLNGTLRS

-1056 SQIWINEPSI
+1056 SKIWINEPSI
-1066 IR
+1066 IH

>member
-1 MLKLDVYVKWYYKF
+1 
-15 VCKNKDFLLI
+15 
-25 IRELFVLSQTIQTNL
+25 
-40 RKQDKNK
+40 
-47 QYSRPKIMRN
+47 MRN
-57 LFIAS
+57 LFTAS

-74 AQKRSLAEAAKVAT
+74 AQKRSSAEAAKVAT

-110 QKKVMDYTSDAYYMF
+110 QKKVMDNTSDAYYMF

-203 APFNLRTPL
+203 APFNLHTPL

-311 YFRYAATTR
+311 HFRYAATTH

-439 ANTSASINLSSLT
+439 ANTSVSIHLSSLT

-467 AEGNVKEAFDSKTV
+467 AEGNVKEAFDNKTV

-487 SQPFDFSF
+487 SQSIDFSF
-495 APSTTA
+495 ASSTTA

-528 EVRMEAY
+528 EVRMDAY
-535 ERKVPVVEIISD
+535 ERRVPVVEIISD

-567 LLGSTH
+567 LLGSAY

-625 QECQVNVV
+625 QECQVNVE

-651 VESLTI
+651 VESLII
-657 TGSLDDNDLAY
+657 TGSLDDNDLTY
-668 LSTLQTLKKL
+668 LSTLQTLQKL

-707 SLKQIGSETFKGCV
+707 SLKQIGSETFKGCAL
-721 SLKTISLPVSLQ
+721 LKTISLPVSLQ

-763 FRGLPNPQA
+763 FRGLPYPQE

-781 SDVFRSNVKWSMF
+781 SDVFRSNAKWSMF

-806 RFVCDG
+806 RFACNG

-836 SGSIVIPAT
+836 SGAIVIPAT

-875 LDLQLHVDTIRR
+875 LDLQLHVDTLRR

-899 SLPSTLRYI
+899 NLPSTLRYI

-1026 VTIRLNTARTIRIY
+1026 VTIRLNTARTVCIY
-1040 SLNGTRRS
+1040 SLNGTLRS

-1056 SQIWINEPSI
+1056 SKIWINEPSI

>member
-1 MLKLDVYVKWYYKF
+1 
-15 VCKNKDFLLI
+15 
-25 IRELFVLSQTIQTNL
+25 
-40 RKQDKNK
+40 
-47 QYSRPKIMRN
+47 MRN
-57 LFIAS
+57 LFTAS

-88 GFFHAEEVDAM
+88 GFFHTEEVDAM

-110 QKKVMDYTSDAYYMF
+110 QKKVMDNTSDAYYMF

-439 ANTSASINLSSLT
+439 ANTSVSIHLSSLT
-452 ALRQWNGKLRWELCD
+452 TLRQWNGKLRWELCD

-487 SQPFDFSF
+487 SQPIDFSF
-495 APSTTA
+495 DPSTTA

-535 ERKVPVVEIISD
+535 ERRVPVVEIISD
-547 MKNATLNDHNQGNVC
+547 MENATLNDQNQGNVC

-567 LLGSTH
+567 LLGSTY

-596 YWRKSDKSVMLTADT
+596 YWQKSDKSVMLTADT

-625 QECQVNVV
+625 QECQVNVE

-657 TGSLDDNDLAY
+657 TGSLDDNDLTY

-707 SLKQIGSETFKGCV
+707 SLKQIGSETFKGCAL
-721 SLKTISLPVSLQ
+721 LKTISLPVSLQ
-733 ATGNDILS
+733 ATGKDILS

-763 FRGLPNPQA
+763 FRGLPNPQE

-781 SDVFRSNVKWSMF
+781 SDVFRSNAKWSMF

-806 RFVCDG
+806 RFACDG

-836 SGSIVIPAT
+836 SGAIVIPAT

-875 LDLQLHVDTIRR
+875 LDLQLHVDTLRR

-1007 NAMTPRSEMLPI
+1007 NAMTPRSEMPPI

-1026 VTIRLNTARTIRIY
+1026 VTIRLNTARTVCIY
-1040 SLNGTRRS
+1040 SLNGTLRS

-1056 SQIWINEPSI
+1056 SQIWINGPSI

>member
-1 MLKLDVYVKWYYKF
+1 
-15 VCKNKDFLLI
+15 
-25 IRELFVLSQTIQTNL
+25 
-40 RKQDKNK
+40 
-47 QYSRPKIMRN
+47 MRN
-57 LFIAS
+57 LFTAS

-110 QKKVMDYTSDAYYMF
+110 QKKVMDNTSDAYYMF
-125 RNKED
+125 RKKED

-430 FYSDLTTLT
+430 FYSELTTLT
-439 ANTSASINLSSLT
+439 ANTSVSIHLSSLT

-487 SQPFDFSF
+487 SQPIDFSF

-501 TKGSYLRLMACENGK
+501 IKGSYLRLMACENGK

-528 EVRMEAY
+528 EVRMDAY

-547 MKNATLNDHNQGNVC
+547 MENATLNDQNQGNVC
-562 FEGKP
+562 FEGRP
-567 LLGSTH
+567 LLGSTY

-596 YWRKSDKSVMLTADT
+596 YWQKSDKSVMLTADT

-625 QECQVNVV
+625 QECQVNVE

-657 TGSLDDNDLAY
+657 TGSLDDNDLTY

-707 SLKQIGSETFKGCV
+707 SLKQIGSETFKGCAL
-721 SLKTISLPVSLQ
+721 LKTISLPVSLQ

-753 SSPDCVATDA
+753 SSPDCVATNA

-772 VCIHVQQGL
+772 ICIHVQQGL
-781 SDVFRSNVKWSMF
+781 SDVFRSNAKWSMF

-806 RFVCDG
+806 RFACDG

-836 SGSIVIPAT
+836 SGAIVIPAT

-875 LDLQLHVDTIRR
+875 LDLQLHVDTLRS

-1026 VTIRLNTARTIRIY
+1026 VTIRLNTARTVCIY
-1040 SLNGTRRS
+1040 SLNGTLRS

>member
-1 MLKLDVYVKWYYKF
+1 
-15 VCKNKDFLLI
+15 
-25 IRELFVLSQTIQTNL
+25 
-40 RKQDKNK
+40 
-47 QYSRPKIMRN
+47 MRN
-57 LFIAS
+57 LFTVS

-181 TECKSNLNKGE
+181 TVCKSNLNKGE

-311 YFRYAATTR
+311 HFRYATTTR

-439 ANTSASINLSSLT
+439 ANTSVSIHLSSLT

-487 SQPFDFSF
+487 SQPIDFSF
-495 APSTTA
+495 DSSTTA
-501 TKGSYLRLMACENGK
+501 IKGSYLQLMACENGK

-528 EVRMEAY
+528 EVRMDAY

-547 MKNATLNDHNQGNVC
+547 MENATLNDQNQGNEC

-567 LLGSTH
+567 LLGSTY

-651 VESLTI
+651 VESLII
-657 TGSLDDNDLAY
+657 TGSLDDNDLTY

-697 SRLETCELPR
+697 RRLETCELPR
-707 SLKQIGSETFKGCV
+707 SLKQIGSETFKGCG

-781 SDVFRSNVKWSMF
+781 SDVFRSNAKWSMF

-806 RFVCDG
+806 RFACDG

-836 SGSIVIPAT
+836 SGAIVIPAT

-875 LDLQLHVDTIRR
+875 LDLQLHVDTLRR

-993 NVTDDLPADVTAIG
+993 NVTEDLPADVTAIG
-1007 NAMTPRSEMLPI
+1007 NAMTPRSEMPPI
-1019 KTIGRQY
+1019 KTVGRQY
-1026 VTIRLNTARTIRIY
+1026 VTIRLNTARTVCIY
-1040 SLNGTRRS
+1040 SLNGTLRS

>member
-1 MLKLDVYVKWYYKF
+1 
-15 VCKNKDFLLI
+15 
-25 IRELFVLSQTIQTNL
+25 
-40 RKQDKNK
+40 
-47 QYSRPKIMRN
+47 MRN
-57 LFIAS
+57 LFTAS

-181 TECKSNLNKGE
+181 TVCKSNLNKGE

-439 ANTSASINLSSLT
+439 ANTSVSIHLSSLT

-487 SQPFDFSF
+487 SQPIDFSF

-528 EVRMEAY
+528 EVRMDAY

-547 MKNATLNDHNQGNVC
+547 MENATLNDQNQGNVC

-567 LLGSTH
+567 LLGSAY

-625 QECQVNVV
+625 QECQANVE

-707 SLKQIGSETFKGCV
+707 FLKQIGSETFKGCAL
-721 SLKTISLPVSLQ
+721 LKTISLPVSLQ

-781 SDVFRSNVKWSMF
+781 SDVFRSNAKWSMF

-806 RFVCDG
+806 RFACGG

-836 SGSIVIPAT
+836 SGAIVIPAT

-875 LDLQLHVDTIRR
+875 LDLQLHVDTLRR

-993 NVTDDLPADVTAIG
+993 NVTEDLPADVTAIG

-1019 KTIGRQY
+1019 KTVGRQY
-1026 VTIRLNTARTIRIY
+1026 VTIRLNTARTVCIY
-1040 SLNGTRRS
+1040 SLNGTLRS

-1056 SQIWINEPSI
+1056 SQIWINEPSL

>member
-1 MLKLDVYVKWYYKF
+1 
-15 VCKNKDFLLI
+15 
-25 IRELFVLSQTIQTNL
+25 
-40 RKQDKNK
+40 
-47 QYSRPKIMRN
+47 MRN
-57 LFIAS
+57 LFTAS

-181 TECKSNLNKGE
+181 TVCKSDLNKGE

-439 ANTSASINLSSLT
+439 ANTSVSIHLTSLT

-487 SQPFDFSF
+487 SQPIDFSF

-547 MKNATLNDHNQGNVC
+547 MKNATLNDQNQGNVC

-567 LLGSTH
+567 LLGSAY

-584 KNIVQQRFCGEA
+584 KSIVQQRFCGEA

-707 SLKQIGSETFKGCV
+707 SLKQIGSETFKGCAL
-721 SLKTISLPVSLQ
+721 LKTISLPVSLQ

-772 VCIHVQQGL
+772 ICIHVQQGL
-781 SDVFRSNVKWSMF
+781 SDVFRSNAKWSMF

-806 RFVCDG
+806 RFACDG

-836 SGSIVIPAT
+836 SGAIVIPAT
-845 VTYQDVEYVVS
+845 VNYQDVEYVVS

-875 LDLQLHVDTIRR
+875 LDLQLHVDTLRR

-1026 VTIRLNTARTIRIY
+1026 VTIRLNTARTVCIY
-1040 SLNGTRRS
+1040 SLNGTLRS

>member
-1 MLKLDVYVKWYYKF
+1 
-15 VCKNKDFLLI
+15 
-25 IRELFVLSQTIQTNL
+25 
-40 RKQDKNK
+40 
-47 QYSRPKIMRN
+47 MRT

-62 VFALLFIGLPAN
+62 VCALLLIGLPAN

-88 GFFHAEEVDAM
+88 GFFHAEDVDAM
-99 QMKEEEGSRRL
+99 QMKAEEGSRRL
-110 QKKVMDYTSDAYYMF
+110 QMKTMDNSSDAYYMF
-125 RNKED
+125 RNKKD

-145 LGYTDNAIEDNMMPD
+145 LGYTDHAIEDNMLPD
-160 GLAELLTTYKRQ
+160 GLAELLATYKSQ
-172 YAALSPDCQ
+172 YAAISQDCQ
-181 TECKSNLNKGE
+181 TVCKSNLNKGE

-203 APFNLRTPL
+203 VPFNLRTPL

-268 SYTTAQAEAVS
+268 SYTATQAEAVS

-439 ANTSASINLSSLT
+439 ANTSVSIHLSSLT

-467 AEGNVKEAFDSKTV
+467 AEGKVKEAFDSKTV

-487 SQPFDFSF
+487 SQPIDFSF

-535 ERKVPVVEIISD
+535 ERRVPVVEIISD
-547 MKNATLNDHNQGNVC
+547 MKNATLNDQNQGNVC

-567 LLGSTH
+567 LLGSTY
-573 TYNIAWKSSTV
+573 TYNIVWKSSTV
-584 KNIVQQRFCGEA
+584 KSIVQQRFCGEA
-596 YWRKSDKSVMLTADT
+596 YWRKYDKSVMLTADT

-625 QECQVNVV
+625 QDCQVNVV

-657 TGSLDDNDLAY
+657 TGSLDDNDLTY

-707 SLKQIGSETFKGCV
+707 SLKQIGSETFKGCA

-741 GCQKMTDIYVRP
+741 GCQKITDIYVRP
-753 SSPDCVATDA
+753 SSPDCVATDT

-781 SDVFRSNVKWSMF
+781 SDVFRSNAKWSMF

-806 RFVCDG
+806 RFACDG

-836 SGSIVIPAT
+836 SGAIVIPAT

-875 LDLQLHVDTIRR
+875 LDLQLHVDTLRR

-939 QFLTDIYCYAMVP
+939 HFLTDIYCYAMVP

-964 QCRPQNVMLHVPSG
+964 QCRPQNVMVHVPSG

-1007 NAMTPRSEMLPI
+1007 NATTPRSEMPPI
-1019 KTIGRQY
+1019 KTVGRQY
-1026 VTIRLNTARTIRIY
+1026 VTIRLNTARTVCIY
-1040 SLNGTRRS
+1040 SLNGTLRS

-1056 SQIWINEPSI
+1056 SLIWINEPSI

>member
-1 MLKLDVYVKWYYKF
+1 
-15 VCKNKDFLLI
+15 
-25 IRELFVLSQTIQTNL
+25 
-40 RKQDKNK
+40 
-47 QYSRPKIMRN
+47 MRN
-57 LFIAS
+57 LFTAS

-88 GFFHAEEVDAM
+88 GFFHAEVVDAM

-110 QKKVMDYTSDAYYMF
+110 QKKVMDNTSDAYYMF

-365 YRDNLFHF
+365 YHDNLFHF

-439 ANTSASINLSSLT
+439 ANTSVSIHLSSLT

-487 SQPFDFSF
+487 SQPIDFSF

-528 EVRMEAY
+528 EVRMDAY
-535 ERKVPVVEIISD
+535 ERRVPVVEIISD

-567 LLGSTH
+567 LLGSTY

-596 YWRKSDKSVMLTADT
+596 YWQKSDKSVMLTADT

-625 QECQVNVV
+625 QECQVNVE

-678 NLENATIQ
+678 NLENTTIQ

-707 SLKQIGSETFKGCV
+707 SLKQIGSETFKGCAL
-721 SLKTISLPVSLQ
+721 LKTISLPVSLQ

-763 FRGLPNPQA
+763 FRGLPNHQA

-781 SDVFRSNVKWSMF
+781 SDVFRSNAKWSMF

-806 RFVCDG
+806 RFACDG

-836 SGSIVIPAT
+836 SGAIVIPAT

-875 LDLQLHVDTIRR
+875 LDLQLHVDTLRR

-1019 KTIGRQY
+1019 KSIGRQY
-1026 VTIRLNTARTIRIY
+1026 VTIRLNTARTVCIY
-1040 SLNGTRRS
+1040 SLNGTLRS

-1056 SQIWINEPSI
+1056 SQIWINKPSI

>member
-1 MLKLDVYVKWYYKF
+1 
-15 VCKNKDFLLI
+15 
-25 IRELFVLSQTIQTNL
+25 
-40 RKQDKNK
+40 
-47 QYSRPKIMRN
+47 MRN
-57 LFIAS
+57 LFTAS

-74 AQKRSLAEAAKVAT
+74 AQKRSSAEAAKVAT

-110 QKKVMDYTSDAYYMF
+110 QKKVMDNTSDAYYMF

-203 APFNLRTPL
+203 APFNLHTPL

-311 YFRYAATTR
+311 HFRYAATTH

-439 ANTSASINLSSLT
+439 ANTSVSIHLSSLT

-487 SQPFDFSF
+487 SQSIDFSF
-495 APSTTA
+495 ASSTTA

-528 EVRMEAY
+528 EVRMDAY
-535 ERKVPVVEIISD
+535 ERRVPVVEIISD

-567 LLGSTH
+567 LLGSAY

-596 YWRKSDKSVMLTADT
+596 YWRKSDKSVMLTSDT

-625 QECQVNVV
+625 QECQVNVE

-651 VESLTI
+651 VESLII
-657 TGSLDDNDLAY
+657 TGSLDDNDLTY
-668 LSTLQTLKKL
+668 LSTLQTLQKL

-707 SLKQIGSETFKGCV
+707 SLKQIGSETFKGCAL
-721 SLKTISLPVSLQ
+721 LKTISLPVSLQ

-763 FRGLPNPQA
+763 FRGLPYPQE

-781 SDVFRSNVKWSMF
+781 SDVFRSNAKWSMF

-806 RFVCDG
+806 RFACNG

-836 SGSIVIPAT
+836 SGAIVIPAT

-875 LDLQLHVDTIRR
+875 LDLQLHVDTLRR

-899 SLPSTLRYI
+899 NLPSTLRYI

-1026 VTIRLNTARTIRIY
+1026 VTIRLNTARTVCIY
-1040 SLNGTRRS
+1040 SLNGTLRS

-1056 SQIWINEPSI
+1056 SKIWINEPSI

>member
-1 MLKLDVYVKWYYKF
+1 
-15 VCKNKDFLLI
+15 
-25 IRELFVLSQTIQTNL
+25 
-40 RKQDKNK
+40 
-47 QYSRPKIMRN
+47 MRN
-57 LFIAS
+57 LFTAS

-181 TECKSNLNKGE
+181 TVCKSNLNNGE

-232 PVMGQGSKTHIWKDS
+232 PVMGQGCKTHIWKDS

-333 KMMRSEIDADR
+333 NMMRSEIDADR

-439 ANTSASINLSSLT
+439 ANTSVSIHLSSLT

-487 SQPFDFSF
+487 SQPIDFSF

-501 TKGSYLRLMACENGK
+501 IKGSYLRLMACENGK

-535 ERKVPVVEIISD
+535 ERKVPVVEIVKE
-547 MKNATLNDHNQGNVC
+547 MKHSTLHELQGNVI

-567 LLGSTH
+567 MLGST
-573 TYNIAWKSSTV
+573 YNFNIEWKSSTV
-584 KNIVQQRFCGEA
+584 KSIVQQRFCGEV

-625 QECQVNVV
+625 QECQVNVE

-657 TGSLDDNDLAY
+657 TGSLDDNDLTY

-697 SRLETCELPR
+697 SRLEACELPR
-707 SLKQIGSETFKGCV
+707 SLKQIGSETFKGCAL
-721 SLKTISLPVSLQ
+721 LKTISLPVSLQ

-753 SSPDCVATDA
+753 SSPDCVATNA
-763 FRGLPNPQA
+763 FRGLPNPQE

-781 SDVFRSNVKWSMF
+781 SDVFRSNAKWSMF

-806 RFVCDG
+806 RFACDG

-836 SGSIVIPAT
+836 SGAIVIPAT

-875 LDLQLHVDTIRR
+875 LDLQLHVDTLRR

-993 NVTDDLPADVTAIG
+993 NVTDDLPADVTAID
-1007 NAMTPRSEMLPI
+1007 NAMTPRAEMPPI

-1026 VTIRLNTARTIRIY
+1026 VTIRLNTARTVCIY
-1040 SLNGTRRS
+1040 SLNGTLRS

>member
-1 MLKLDVYVKWYYKF
+1 
-15 VCKNKDFLLI
+15 
-25 IRELFVLSQTIQTNL
+25 
-40 RKQDKNK
+40 
-47 QYSRPKIMRN
+47 MRN
-57 LFIAS
+57 LFTAS
-62 VFALLFIGLPAN
+62 VFALLLIGLPAN
-74 AQKRSLAEAAKVAT
+74 AQKRSLAEAEKVAT
-88 GFFHAEEVDAM
+88 GFFHAEVVDAM

-110 QKKVMDYTSDAYYMF
+110 QKKVMDNTSDAYYMF

-311 YFRYAATTR
+311 HFRYAATTR

-422 ECEGKYEG
+422 EGEGKYEG

-439 ANTSASINLSSLT
+439 ANTSVSIHLSSLT

-487 SQPFDFSF
+487 SQPIDLSF

-516 EEWTFVLNAKGQ
+516 EEWTSVLNAKGQ

-535 ERKVPVVEIISD
+535 ERRVPVVEIISD
-547 MKNATLNDHNQGNVC
+547 MENATLNDQNQGNVC

-567 LLGSTH
+567 LLGSTY

-596 YWRKSDKSVMLTADT
+596 YWQKSDKSVMLTADT

-625 QECQVNVV
+625 QECQANVE

-707 SLKQIGSETFKGCV
+707 SLKQIGSETFKGCAL
-721 SLKTISLPVSLQ
+721 LKTISLPVSLQ

-781 SDVFRSNVKWSMF
+781 SDVFRSNAKWSMF

-806 RFVCDG
+806 RFACDG

-836 SGSIVIPAT
+836 LGAIVIPAT

-875 LDLQLHVDTIRR
+875 LDLQLHVDTLRR

-899 SLPSTLRYI
+899 NLPSTLRYI

-1019 KTIGRQY
+1019 KTVGRQY
-1026 VTIRLNTARTIRIY
+1026 VTIRLNTARTVCIY
-1040 SLNGTRRS
+1040 SLNGTLRS

-1056 SQIWINEPSI
+1056 SLIWINEPSI

>member
-1 MLKLDVYVKWYYKF
+1 
-15 VCKNKDFLLI
+15 
-25 IRELFVLSQTIQTNL
+25 
-40 RKQDKNK
+40 
-47 QYSRPKIMRN
+47 MRN
-57 LFIAS
+57 LFTAS

-74 AQKRSLAEAAKVAT
+74 AQKRSLAEAEKVAT
-88 GFFHAEEVDAM
+88 GFFHAEVVDAM

-110 QKKVMDYTSDAYYMF
+110 QKKVMDNTSDAYYIF

-439 ANTSASINLSSLT
+439 ANTSVSIHLSSLT

-487 SQPFDFSF
+487 SQPIDFSF

-501 TKGSYLRLMACENGK
+501 IKGSYLRLMACENGK

-528 EVRMEAY
+528 EVRMDAY

-547 MKNATLNDHNQGNVC
+547 MENATLNDQNQGNVC

-567 LLGSTH
+567 LLGSTY

-584 KNIVQQRFCGEA
+584 KSIVQQRFCGEA
-596 YWRKSDKSVMLTADT
+596 YWQKSDKSVMLTADT

-625 QECQVNVV
+625 QECQANVE

-707 SLKQIGSETFKGCV
+707 SLKQIGSETFKGCAL
-721 SLKTISLPVSLQ
+721 LKTISLPVSLQ

-781 SDVFRSNVKWSMF
+781 SDVFRSNAKWSMF

-806 RFVCDG
+806 RFACDG

-836 SGSIVIPAT
+836 SGAIVIPAT

-875 LDLQLHVDTIRR
+875 LDLQLHVDTLRR

-993 NVTDDLPADVTAIG
+993 NVTEDLPADVTAIG

-1019 KTIGRQY
+1019 KTVGRQY
-1026 VTIRLNTARTIRIY
+1026 VTIRLNTARTVCIY
-1040 SLNGTRRS
+1040 SLNGTLRS

-1056 SQIWINEPSI
+1056 SQTWINEPSI

>member
-1 MLKLDVYVKWYYKF
+1 
-15 VCKNKDFLLI
+15 
-25 IRELFVLSQTIQTNL
+25 
-40 RKQDKNK
+40 
-47 QYSRPKIMRN
+47 MRN
-57 LFIAS
+57 LFTAS

-88 GFFHAEEVDAM
+88 VFFHAEEVDAM
-99 QMKEEEGSRRL
+99 QMKAEKGSRRL

-181 TECKSNLNKGE
+181 TVCKSNLNKGE

-311 YFRYAATTR
+311 HFRYAATTR

-422 ECEGKYEG
+422 EGEGKYEG

-439 ANTSASINLSSLT
+439 ANTSVSIHLSSLT

-487 SQPFDFSF
+487 SQPIDFSF

-528 EVRMEAY
+528 EVRMDAY
-535 ERKVPVVEIISD
+535 ERRVPVVEIISD
-547 MKNATLNDHNQGNVC
+547 MENATLNDQNQGNVC

-567 LLGSTH
+567 LLGSTY

-584 KNIVQQRFCGEA
+584 KSIVQQRFCGEA

-625 QECQVNVV
+625 QECQVNVE

-697 SRLETCELPR
+697 RRLETCELPR
-707 SLKQIGSETFKGCV
+707 SLKQIGSETFKGCG

-781 SDVFRSNVKWSMF
+781 SDVFRSNAKWSMF

-806 RFVCDG
+806 RFACDG

-836 SGSIVIPAT
+836 SGAIVIPAT

-875 LDLQLHVDTIRR
+875 LDLQLHVDTLRR

-993 NVTDDLPADVTAIG
+993 NVTEDLPADVTAIG
-1007 NAMTPRSEMLPI
+1007 NAMTPRSEMPPI
-1019 KTIGRQY
+1019 KTVGRQY
-1026 VTIRLNTARTIRIY
+1026 VTIRLNTARTVCIY
-1040 SLNGTRRS
+1040 SLNGTLRS

>member
-1 MLKLDVYVKWYYKF
+1 
-15 VCKNKDFLLI
+15 
-25 IRELFVLSQTIQTNL
+25 
-40 RKQDKNK
+40 
-47 QYSRPKIMRN
+47 MRN
-57 LFIAS
+57 LFTAS

-74 AQKRSLAEAAKVAT
+74 AQKRSLTEAAKVAT
-88 GFFHAEEVDAM
+88 EFFHAEEVDAM
-99 QMKEEEGSRRL
+99 QMKAEEGNRRL

-160 GLAELLTTYKRQ
+160 GMAELLITYKRQ

-181 TECKSNLNKGE
+181 TVCKSNLNKGE

-430 FYSDLTTLT
+430 FYSELTTLT
-439 ANTSASINLSSLT
+439 ANTSVSIHLSSLT

-487 SQPFDFSF
+487 SQPIDFSF

-501 TKGSYLRLMACENGK
+501 IKGSYLRLMACENGK

-535 ERKVPVVEIISD
+535 ERKVPVVEIVKE
-547 MKNATLNDHNQGNVC
+547 MKHSTLHELQGNVI

-567 LLGSTH
+567 MLGST
-573 TYNIAWKSSTV
+573 YNFNIEWKSSTV
-584 KNIVQQRFCGEA
+584 KSIVQQRFCGEA

-625 QECQVNVV
+625 QECQVNVE

-657 TGSLDDNDLAY
+657 TGSLDDNDLTY

-707 SLKQIGSETFKGCV
+707 SLKQIGSETFKGCAL
-721 SLKTISLPVSLQ
+721 LKTISLPVSLQ

-753 SSPDCVATDA
+753 SSPDCVATNA

-772 VCIHVQQGL
+772 ICIHVQQGL
-781 SDVFRSNVKWSMF
+781 SDVFRSNAKWSMF

-806 RFVCDG
+806 RFACDG

-836 SGSIVIPAT
+836 SGAIVIPAT

-875 LDLQLHVDTIRR
+875 LDLQLHVDTLRR

-964 QCRPQNVMLHVPSG
+964 QCRPENVMLHVPSG

-1026 VTIRLNTARTIRIY
+1026 VTIRLNTARTVCIY
-1040 SLNGTRRS
+1040 SLNGTLRS

>member
-1 MLKLDVYVKWYYKF
+1 
-15 VCKNKDFLLI
+15 
-25 IRELFVLSQTIQTNL
+25 
-40 RKQDKNK
+40 
-47 QYSRPKIMRN
+47 MRN
-57 LFIAS
+57 LFTAS

-88 GFFHAEEVDAM
+88 GFFHTEEVDAM

-110 QKKVMDYTSDAYYMF
+110 QKKGMDYASDAYYMF

-130 NRLVVISGDQRMQSI
+130 NRLVVISGDQRMRSI

-181 TECKSNLNKGE
+181 TVCKSNLNNGE

-203 APFNLRTPL
+203 APFNLHTPL

-439 ANTSASINLSSLT
+439 ANTSVSIHLSSLT

-487 SQPFDFSF
+487 SQPIDFSF

-501 TKGSYLRLMACENGK
+501 IKGSYLRLMACENGK

-528 EVRMEAY
+528 EVRMDAY
-535 ERKVPVVEIISD
+535 ERRVPVVEIISD

-567 LLGSTH
+567 LLGSTY

-596 YWRKSDKSVMLTADT
+596 YWQKSDKSVMLTADT

-625 QECQVNVV
+625 QECQVNVE

-657 TGSLDDNDLAY
+657 TGSLDDNDLTY

-707 SLKQIGSETFKGCV
+707 SLKQIGSETFKGCAL
-721 SLKTISLPVSLQ
+721 LKTISLPVSLQ

-781 SDVFRSNVKWSMF
+781 SDVFRSNAKWSMF

-806 RFVCDG
+806 RFACDG

-836 SGSIVIPAT
+836 SGAIVIPAT

-875 LDLQLHVDTIRR
+875 LDLQLHVDTLRR

-993 NVTDDLPADVTAIG
+993 NVTEDLPADVTAIG

-1019 KTIGRQY
+1019 KSIGKQY
-1026 VTIRLNTARTIRIY
+1026 VTIRLNTARTVCIY
-1040 SLNGTRRS
+1040 SLNGTLRS

>member
-1 MLKLDVYVKWYYKF
+1 MYFRKLFRQIYE
-15 VCKNKDFLLI
+15 N
-25 IRELFVLSQTIQTNL
+25 RT
-40 RKQDKNK
+40 KNK
-47 QYSRPKIMRN
+47 QYSKPKIMRN
-57 LFIAS
+57 LFTAS

-320 LVSAADYDAATWE
+320 LVSAANYDAATWE

-439 ANTSASINLSSLT
+439 ANTSVSIHLSSLT
-452 ALRQWNGKLRWELCD
+452 TLRQWNGKLRWELCD

-487 SQPFDFSF
+487 SQPIDFSF

-501 TKGSYLRLMACENGK
+501 IKGSYLRLMACENGK
-516 EEWTFVLNAKGQ
+516 EEWTFVLNANGQ
-528 EVRMEAY
+528 EVRMDAY

-547 MKNATLNDHNQGNVC
+547 MENATLNDQNQGNVC

-567 LLGSTH
+567 LLGSTY

-596 YWRKSDKSVMLTADT
+596 YWQKSDKSVMLTADT

-657 TGSLDDNDLAY
+657 TGSLEDNDLAY

-707 SLKQIGSETFKGCV
+707 SLKQIGSETFKGCAL
-721 SLKTISLPVSLQ
+721 LKTISLPVSLQ

-763 FRGLPNPQA
+763 FRGLPNPQE

-781 SDVFRSNVKWSMF
+781 SDVFRSNAKWSMF

-806 RFVCDG
+806 RFACDG

-836 SGSIVIPAT
+836 SGAIVIPAT

-875 LDLQLHVDTIRR
+875 LDLQLHVDTLRR

-1026 VTIRLNTARTIRIY
+1026 VTIRLNTARTVCIY
-1040 SLNGTRRS
+1040 SLNGTLRS

>member
-1 MLKLDVYVKWYYKF
+1 
-15 VCKNKDFLLI
+15 
-25 IRELFVLSQTIQTNL
+25 
-40 RKQDKNK
+40 
-47 QYSRPKIMRN
+47 MRN
-57 LFIAS
+57 LFTAS

-74 AQKRSLAEAAKVAT
+74 AQKRSLAEAEKVAT
-88 GFFHAEEVDAM
+88 GFFHAEVVDAM

-110 QKKVMDYTSDAYYMF
+110 QKKVMDNTSDAYYMF

-311 YFRYAATTR
+311 HFRYAATTR
-320 LVSAADYDAATWE
+320 LVSTADYDAATWE

-422 ECEGKYEG
+422 EGEGKYEG

-439 ANTSASINLSSLT
+439 ANTSVSIHLSSLT

-487 SQPFDFSF
+487 SQPIDFSF

-516 EEWTFVLNAKGQ
+516 EKWTFVPNAKGQ
-528 EVRMEAY
+528 EVRMDAY

-547 MKNATLNDHNQGNVC
+547 MENATLNDQNQGNVC

-567 LLGSTH
+567 LLGSTY

-596 YWRKSDKSVMLTADT
+596 YWQKSDKSVMLTADT

-625 QECQVNVV
+625 QECQANVE

-707 SLKQIGSETFKGCV
+707 SLKQIGSETFKGCAL
-721 SLKTISLPVSLQ
+721 LKTISLPVSLQ

-781 SDVFRSNVKWSMF
+781 SDVFRSNAKWSMF

-806 RFVCDG
+806 RFACDG

-836 SGSIVIPAT
+836 SGAIVIPAT

-875 LDLQLHVDTIRR
+875 LDIQLHVDTLRR

-1007 NAMTPRSEMLPI
+1007 NATTPRSEMPPI
-1019 KTIGRQY
+1019 KTVGRQY
-1026 VTIRLNTARTIRIY
+1026 VTIRLNTARTVCIY
-1040 SLNGTRRS
+1040 SLNGTLRS

>member
-1 MLKLDVYVKWYYKF
+1 
-15 VCKNKDFLLI
+15 
-25 IRELFVLSQTIQTNL
+25 
-40 RKQDKNK
+40 
-47 QYSRPKIMRN
+47 MRN
-57 LFIAS
+57 LFTAS
-62 VFALLFIGLPAN
+62 VFVLLFIGLPAN
-74 AQKRSLAEAAKVAT
+74 AQKRSSAEAAKVAT

-110 QKKVMDYTSDAYYMF
+110 QKKVMDNTSDAYYMF

-203 APFNLRTPL
+203 APFNLHTPL

-311 YFRYAATTR
+311 HFRYAATTR

-439 ANTSASINLSSLT
+439 ANTSVSIHLSSLT

-487 SQPFDFSF
+487 SQPIDFSF

-501 TKGSYLRLMACENGK
+501 IKGSYLRLMACENGK

-528 EVRMEAY
+528 EVRMDAY
-535 ERKVPVVEIISD
+535 ERRVPVVEIISD

-567 LLGSTH
+567 LLGSTY

-596 YWRKSDKSVMLTADT
+596 YWQKSDKSVMLTADT

-625 QECQVNVV
+625 QDCQVNVE

-678 NLENATIQ
+678 NLENTTIQ
-686 QGLFGAPFKDF
+686 QGLFGAPFKDL

-707 SLKQIGSETFKGCV
+707 SLKQIGSETFKGCAL
-721 SLKTISLPVSLQ
+721 LKTISLPVSLQ

-763 FRGLPNPQA
+763 FRGLPNHQA

-781 SDVFRSNVKWSMF
+781 SDVFRSNAKWSMF

-806 RFVCDG
+806 RFACDG

-836 SGSIVIPAT
+836 SGAIVIPAT

-875 LDLQLHVDTIRR
+875 LDLQLHVDTLRR

-1026 VTIRLNTARTIRIY
+1026 VTIRLNTARTVCIY
-1040 SLNGTRRS
+1040 SLNGTLRS

-1056 SQIWINEPSI
+1056 SQIWINKPSI

>member
-1 MLKLDVYVKWYYKF
+1 MYFRKLFRQIYE
-15 VCKNKDFLLI
+15 N
-25 IRELFVLSQTIQTNL
+25 RT
-40 RKQDKNK
+40 KNK
-47 QYSRPKIMRN
+47 QYSKPKIMRN
-57 LFIAS
+57 LFTAS

-439 ANTSASINLSSLT
+439 ANTSVSIHLSSLT

-487 SQPFDFSF
+487 SQPIDFSF

-501 TKGSYLRLMACENGK
+501 IKGSYLRLMACENGK
-516 EEWTFVLNAKGQ
+516 EEWTFVLNAKGM
-528 EVRMEAY
+528 EVRMDAY
-535 ERKVPVVEIISD
+535 ERRVPVVEIISD
-547 MKNATLNDHNQGNVC
+547 MENATLNDQNQGNVC

-567 LLGSTH
+567 LLGSTY
-573 TYNIAWKSSTV
+573 TYNIVWKSSTV

-596 YWRKSDKSVMLTADT
+596 YWRKYDKSVMLTADT

-625 QECQVNVV
+625 QECQVNVE

-657 TGSLDDNDLAY
+657 TGSLDDNDLTY

-707 SLKQIGSETFKGCV
+707 SLKQIGSETFKGCAL
-721 SLKTISLPVSLQ
+721 LKTISLPVSLQ

-781 SDVFRSNVKWSMF
+781 NDVFRSNAKWSMF

-806 RFVCDG
+806 RFACDG

-836 SGSIVIPAT
+836 SGAIVIPAT

-875 LDLQLHVDTIRR
+875 LDLQLHIDTLRR

-993 NVTDDLPADVTAIG
+993 NVTEDLPADVTAIG
-1007 NAMTPRSEMLPI
+1007 NAMTPRSEMPPI
-1019 KTIGRQY
+1019 KTVGRQY
-1026 VTIRLNTARTIRIY
+1026 VTIRLNTARTVCIY
-1040 SLNGTRRS
+1040 SLNGTLRS